1 MIYVITHKKFDA
13 KLDEHYKI
21 LHVGLNNNC
30 ASSYLRDD
38 TGVNI
43 SVKNPNYCELT
54 GLYWIWKNDTSD
66 PDEITGLVHYRRYFT
81 TEKEY
86 LAYTYFNVMPQILA
100 YKKIEE
106 VMSENDILLPKKKK
120 ALRTTREVYAYQHLD
135 EDIALLRNAI
145 STVSPDY
152 ISSFDQAMN
161 SREYYYANM
170 MICRKKTLDQYCEW
184 LFPVLFELEKHI
196 DLDKYESDYQRRVFG
211 FLAERLVKVFVDHN
225 ELKVKEFYVFNT
237 ESRDENIIQTNV
249 DRLKRLLNKKK
260 N

>member
-13 KLDEHYKI
+13 DLDEHYKI
-21 LHVGLNNNC
+21 LHVGLNDNC
-30 ASSYLRDD
+30 STEYLRDD

-86 LAYTYFNVMPQILA
+86 LSYTYFNVVPQILA

-106 VMSENDILLPKKKK
+106 AISENDILLPKKKK
-120 ALRTTREVYAYQHLD
+120 ALRTTREVYAFQHLD
-135 EDIALLRNAI
+135 EDIDLLRDAI

-152 ISSFDQAMN
+152 LPSFDQAMA
-161 SREYYYANM
+161 SKEYYYGNM
-170 MICRKKTLDQYCEW
+170 MICRKKLLDQYCEW
-184 LFPVLFELEKHI
+184 LFPVFFELEKHI
-196 DLDKYESDYQRRVFG
+196 DLNKYKDNYQKRVYG
-211 FLAERLVKVFVDHN
+211 FLSERMVKVFVDHN
-225 ELKVKEFYVFNT
+225 KLSVREYPVFNT
-237 ESRDENIIQTNV
+237 EERDETIFKYNV
-249 DRLKRLLNKKK
+249 DRVKRLLKK
-260 N
+260 